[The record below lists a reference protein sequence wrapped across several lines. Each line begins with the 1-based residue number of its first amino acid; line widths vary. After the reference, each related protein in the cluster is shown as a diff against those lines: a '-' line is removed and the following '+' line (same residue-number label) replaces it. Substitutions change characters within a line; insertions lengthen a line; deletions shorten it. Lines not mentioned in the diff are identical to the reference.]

1 MKRKFI
7 VKIGDKT
14 FPVEVEEVHEAR
26 EPETVQ
32 VSRPAIVEAKPAQPE
47 PFRRPEQ
54 KVEAVSGAVRAPL
67 PGKVVSIKCKVG
79 GSVKAGVTVLVLES
93 MKMENAI
100 MAPKSGTVKEITVT
114 EGATVAL
121 GDVLFVVE

>member
-26 EPETVQ
+26 EVETTQ
-32 VSRPAIVEAKPAQPE
+32 VARPVVVEAKPAPPE
-47 PFRRPEQ
+47 PVRRPEQ
-54 KVEAVSGAVRAPL
+54 KTEAVAGAIRAPL
-67 PGKVVSIKCKVG
+67 PGKVATIRCKVG
-79 GSVKAGVTVLVLES
+79 DSVSAGETVLVLES

-100 MAPKSGTVKEITVT
+100 MAPKSGRIREIPVV
-114 EGATVAL
+114 EGATVDV
-121 GDVLFVVE
+121 GEVLFVIE